1 MPTHAYHVIEIVF
14 MTTETTGTTGYENA
28 TKWHPPVAFVIPVIF
43 VVSVVFVVV

>member
-14 MTTETTGTTGYENA
+14 TTTETTGPTGHENE
-28 TKWHPPVAFVIPVIF
+28 TKWHPPVAVVPPVIF